1 MKTRLVYNDKC
12 KKISHNLLE
21 LFSKDTLWMSGTTKA
36 QFILLRINFHKFH
49 YFGIMETYS
58 FLYLKKLKMKV
69 LKIKFAIWDFDKLF
83 VYGIVL
89 RLNSEIFWI
98 FIRIWYFKNKFRNF
112 KFWEWNLMKL
122 ILKIGTLEIWN
133 FKKLFLK
140 LNLKLWKIGILR
152 MEF

>member
-1 MKTRLVYNDKC
+1 
-12 KKISHNLLE
+12 
-21 LFSKDTLWMSGTTKA
+21 
-36 QFILLRINFHKFH
+36 
-49 YFGIMETYS
+49 
-58 FLYLKKLKMKV
+58 MKV